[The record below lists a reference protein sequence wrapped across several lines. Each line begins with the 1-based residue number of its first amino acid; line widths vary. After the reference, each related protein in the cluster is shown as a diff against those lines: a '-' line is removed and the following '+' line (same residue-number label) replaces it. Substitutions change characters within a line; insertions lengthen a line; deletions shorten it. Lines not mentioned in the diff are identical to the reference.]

1 MHMGQDAGGLREVAG
16 GGLEAVGCGARAAI
30 GELGEEGG
38 EVPEDVEELKL
49 EVITRDGAL

>member
-1 MHMGQDAGGLREVAG
+1 MGQDAGGLREVAG